1 MADKQITFI
10 GMFAAS
16 AGMLQVDLVL
26 GAICGAAFFML
37 MPAIFEHWFKQSVLG
52 VLSLIG
58 GYLAGQAAGDHGGW
72 VSFVASALLVSILLA
87 IVKLINS
94 NAVLE
99 VITKIL
105 EIVRTIR
112 K

>member
-1 MADKQITFI
+1 MADKQLTFF

-52 VLSLIG
+52 ILSLIG

-72 VSFVASALLVSILLA
+72 VSFVASALLVTTLFAFI
-87 IVKLINS
+87 KLINS
-94 NAVLE
+94 DKVLDFMRL
-99 VITKIL
+99 IL
-105 EIVRTIR
+105 DTVRTL
-112 K
+112 KK